1 MRLVSGEAGVTR
13 VWRDGHSISTWFLP
27 CDDRQNHRVFGRSQF
42 ERVPV
47 YIVMKS
53 RTAQR
58 PGNAPV
64 TCRLWQSIGRCRP
77 LQETARA
84 LALHQTSRL
93 TTRLSGAHPCRIGKP
108 AAKMMTPVRYILL
121 ALFLVVRITL

>member
-27 CDDRQNHRVFGRSQF
+27 CDDRRNHRVFGRSQF

-53 RTAQR
+53 RTATVRRRVEAAILATRQSR
-58 PGNAPV
+58 AGFGSQLAV
-64 TCRLWQSIGRCRP
+64 AAHSRRLRG
-77 LQETARA
+77 L
-84 LALHQTSRL
+84 
-93 TTRLSGAHPCRIGKP
+93 
-108 AAKMMTPVRYILL
+108 
-121 ALFLVVRITL
+121 